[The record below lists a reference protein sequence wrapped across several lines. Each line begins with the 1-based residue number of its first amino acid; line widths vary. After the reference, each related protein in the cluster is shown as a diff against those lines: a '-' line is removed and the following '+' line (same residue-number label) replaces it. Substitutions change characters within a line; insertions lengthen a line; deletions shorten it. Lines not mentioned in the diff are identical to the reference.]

1 MKRVMVDSL
10 HPLRFEPIFKR
21 LVWGGRKLATV
32 LSKPIGEGSEYAE
45 SWEISDHRAD
55 VSRVADGPLA
65 GSTLRELVIAHGEG
79 LFGPAIGP
87 REQFPLLVK
96 FIDARQDLSVQVHPD
111 DEKGRRLANDNG
123 KTETWVI
130 IHSDPGSKIYAG
142 LKPGTTREAMASAIE
157 NGTVETL
164 LHSFEANAG
173 DCILIPA
180 GTVHAIGAGI
190 VLAEFQ
196 QMSDATFRLHDWNRL
211 GLDGKPRQLHI
222 AESLESIDFGAGPVS
237 PTPTTLEPI
246 PGGSRERLS
255 RSVYFALERLT
266 LVGPVAVGEPDRFTI
281 LMGVDGHAEVRS
293 NGMTATIAMGQ
304 TLLLPASIGPCEVSP
319 VGSATLLTCVV
330 P

>member
-1 MKRVMVDSL
+1 MKRVMVDAL

-55 VSRVADGPLA
+55 VSRVVEGPLA
-65 GSTLRELVIAHGEG
+65 GWTLRDLVRSHGEG
-79 LFGPAIGP
+79 LFGSAVGL

-111 DEKGRRLANDNG
+111 DALGRKLANDNG

-130 IHSDPGSKIYAG
+130 VHAEPGSKIYAG
-142 LKPGTTREAMASAIE
+142 LKRGTTRTAMEAAIDS
-157 NGTVETL
+157 GTVEGL
-164 LHSFEANAG
+164 LHSFEAKAG

-180 GTVHAIGAGI
+180 GTVHAIGAGV

-196 QMSDATFRLHDWNRL
+196 QMSDATFRLHDWGRV
-211 GLDGKPRQLHI
+211 GLDGRPRQLHI
-222 AESLESIDFGAGPVS
+222 AESLETIDYESGPVA
-237 PTPTTLEPI
+237 PVPTTPEPI
-246 PGGSRERLS
+246 PGGT
-255 RSVYFALERLT
+255 LERLARSEFFALGRLT
-266 LVGPVAVGEPDRFTI
+266 LTGPATVGEADRFTI
-281 LMGVDGHAEVRS
+281 LLGVEGEAVVES
-293 NGMTATIAMGQ
+293 GGASATIGLGE
-304 TLLLPASIGPCEVSP
+304 TLLLPASIGPCRVIP
-319 VGSATLLTCVV
+319 KGSATLLTCIV

>member
-21 LVWGGRKLATV
+21 LIWGGRKLATV
-32 LSKPIGEGSEYAE
+32 LRKPIGEGSEYAE
-45 SWEISDHRAD
+45 SWEISDHRLD

-65 GSTLRELVIAHGEG
+65 GATLRDLIRSHGEG
-79 LFGPAIGP
+79 LFGQAVGL

-111 DEKGRRLANDNG
+111 DERGRRLVNDNG

-130 IHSDPGSKIYAG
+130 IHADHGSKIYAG
-142 LKPGTTREAMASAIE
+142 LKPGTTREAMAQAIE

-164 LHSFEANAG
+164 LHWFEAKAG

-180 GTVHAIGAGI
+180 GTVHAIGAGV

-196 QMSDATFRLHDWNRL
+196 QMSDATFRLHDWNRV
-211 GLDGKPRQLHI
+211 GLDGNPRQLHI
-222 AESLESIDFGAGPVS
+222 AESLESINFDAGPIS
-237 PTPTTLEPI
+237 PSTTTLEPI
-246 PGGSRERLS
+246 PGGTLERLA
-255 RSVYFALERLT
+255 RSEYFALDRLT
-266 LVGPVAVGEPDRFTI
+266 LAGPTTVGDSDRFTI
-281 LMGVDGHAEVRS
+281 LLGIDGEAEVRS
-293 NGMTATIAMGQ
+293 GGMTATLEMGH
-304 TLLLPASIGPCEVSP
+304 TLLLPASIGPCEVTP
-319 VGSATLLTCVV
+319 RGSATLLTCVV